1 MKKILS
7 SLITI
12 SLFFLIIEISQTGCA
27 NIIPPGGGPRD
38 SLPPV
43 LVNANPKDSS
53 LNTAPTKIT
62 LSFNEYI
69 ELKDVTQNLIVS
81 PLPKNSP
88 IIEHKLKTITI
99 KLKDSLEA
107 NTTYSL
113 NFGNSIVDI
122 NENNPLRN
130 FTYIFST
137 GNKIDNNS
145 LSGKI
150 MVAETG
156 LTDSTLIA
164 VLYKNLNDTAVIKER
179 PRYMAKLNGN
189 GIFSFNNL
197 PAGNYNLFAM
207 TNSYTKKYDDST
219 QLFGFLDSV
228 IEVGKSTTASTIFTF
243 QEAKK
248 IAPTP
253 PSTVKPDT
261 DKNLKY
267 TTSLENGRQDI
278 LDSALSFTF
287 SRKIKSIDT
296 NKIFLYDTNYKKLS
310 NYKIVQDSNKLI
322 MRLIADWKPQTPYY
336 LILQRD
342 AVLDTINAKIAK
354 SDTLKF
360 TTKSEKDYGTVKI
373 RFNKIDTNA
382 HKVLLIY
389 KESKLYESIKITQ
402 REIVKKLY
410 QPGEYE
416 LKILIDK
423 NNNGIWDTGNYKQ
436 KRQPEIIQLVD
447 KKLSVRA
454 NWDNETDI
462 VL

>member
-1 MKKILS
+1 MNKLVKFFIYIS
-7 SLITI
+7 FITI
-12 SLFFLIIEISQTGCA
+12 LYCSQIGCA

-38 SLPPV
+38 TLPPV
-43 LVNANPKDSS
+43 LVNATPKDSS
-53 LNTAPTKIT
+53 LNSTATKIT

-69 ELKDVTQNLIVS
+69 ELKDITQNLIVS

-88 IIEHKLKTITI
+88 IVEHKLKTITI

-122 NENNPLRN
+122 NENNPFKN
-130 FTYIFST
+130 FTYVFST
-137 GNKIDNNS
+137 GKNIDSNS
-145 LSGKI
+145 LSGKV

-156 LTDSTLIA
+156 LIDSTLIA
-164 VLYKNLNDTAVIKER
+164 VLYRNLNDTAVVKER
-179 PRYMAKLNGN
+179 PRYIAKLKGD
-189 GIFSFNNL
+189 GTFIFNNL

-207 TNSYTKKYDDST
+207 NNSYTKKYDDST
-219 QLFGFLDSV
+219 QLFGFLDSA
-228 IEVGKSTTASTIFTF
+228 IEVGKTLTASTIYTF

-248 IAPTP
+248 IVPTP

-267 TTSLENGRQDI
+267 TTSLESGRQDI
-278 LDSALSFTF
+278 LDSSLTFNF

-296 NKIFLYDTNYKKLS
+296 SKIGLYDTNYKKLNS
-310 NYKIVQDSNKLI
+310 YKIVKDSNQQI
-322 MRLIADWKPQTPYY
+322 MHFITAWKPKTTYY

-354 SDTLKF
+354 TDTLKF
-360 TTKSEKDYGTVKI
+360 ITKSEADYGSVKI
-373 RFNKIDTNA
+373 RFNKIDSNE

-402 REIVKKLY
+402 KEIVKKLY

-423 NNNGIWDTGNYKQ
+423 NKNGIWDTGNYKQ
-436 KRQPEIIQLVD
+436 KKQPEIIQLVD
-447 KKLSVRA
+447 KKLSVRP

-462 VL
+462 IL

>member
-1 MKKILS
+1 MNKIAK
-7 SLITI
+7 
-12 SLFFLIIEISQTGCA
+12 FLIYLSFTLVLYCSQIGCA

-38 SLPPV
+38 TLPPI
-43 LVNANPKDSS
+43 LVNATPRDSS
-53 LNTAPTKIT
+53 LNSNATKIT
-62 LSFNEYI
+62 LTFNEYI

-88 IIEHKLKTITI
+88 NVEHKLKTITI

-122 NENNPLRN
+122 NENNPFKN
-130 FTYIFST
+130 FTYVFST
-137 GNKIDNNS
+137 GKNIDSNS
-145 LSGKI
+145 LRGKV

-164 VLYKNLNDTAVIKER
+164 VLYRNLNDTAVLKER
-179 PRYMAKLNGN
+179 PRYMAKVTGD
-189 GIFSFNNL
+189 GSFMFNNL
-197 PAGNYNLFAM
+197 PIGKYNLFAM
-207 TNSYTKKYDDST
+207 NNSYTKKYDDST
-219 QLFGFLDSV
+219 QLFGFLDSI
-228 IEVGKSTTASTIFTF
+228 IEVGKTLTASTIYAF
-243 QEAKK
+243 QEARK
-248 IAPTP
+248 IVPTP
-253 PSTVKPDT
+253 PSTVKADT

-267 TTSLENGRQDI
+267 STSLENSRQDI
-278 LDSALSFTF
+278 LDSALTFNF
-287 SRKIKSIDT
+287 SRNIKSIDT
-296 NKIFLYDTNYKKLS
+296 SKIILYDTNYKKLD
-310 NYKIVQDSNKLI
+310 NYKIIQDSNKQI
-322 MRLIADWKPQTPYY
+322 MRLVAAWKPKTPYY

-354 SDTLKF
+354 TDTLKF
-360 TTKSEKDYGTVKI
+360 ITKSETDYGTVKI
-373 RFNKIDTNA
+373 RFNKIDSNE

-389 KESKLYESIKITQ
+389 KESKLYESIKISQ
-402 REIVKKLY
+402 KEIVKKLY

-436 KRQPEIIQLVD
+436 KKQPEIIQSVD